1 MAVGMDLDRAVE
13 TWRYLL
19 GLTQVWPPTTVISDG
34 SPLLQRSTLDEIIA
48 FLQNQDRDTQAMMTL
63 GFISLIRFLM
73 TEAAEACHTA
83 SVLAAGLSVDCEESG
98 EEVEVEIHDEEGLL
112 QLWWN
117 GDGRGLVDAEG
128 PSGQDG

>member
-19 GLTQVWPPTTVISDG
+19 GLTQVWPPPTVISDG

-73 TEAAEACHTA
+73 AEVAEACHTA
-83 SVLAAGLSVDCEESG
+83 SVLAAGTEC
-98 EEVEVEIHDEEGLL
+98 GL
-112 QLWWN
+112 
-117 GDGRGLVDAEG
+117 
-128 PSGQDG
+128 